1 MARLDYR
8 ADNPR
13 WGYRGLVFENWENF
27 SLTLGFL
34 SNIIH
39 YFGQNG
45 NTNLSNS
52 IQILIEQNNQQG
64 AWGTEGRIL
73 YYNSINLLQ
82 QNLPDLNNVR
92 TNGVGQVTCRINS
105 SEYVRDLL
113 SDFNFQL
120 LGPMPNRTTMSV
132 VPPNEAF
139 NVVQNLLNLILINN
153 NIPKEI
159 TNNCI
164 IAFVNGWNL

>member
-8 ADNPR
+8 AHNPR

-39 YFGQNG
+39 YLGQYG
-45 NTNLSNS
+45 NTNLANS

-64 AWGTEGRIL
+64 AWGNEGRIL

-82 QNLPDLNNVR
+82 QCLPDLNNVR

-113 SDFNFQL
+113 QDFHFQL
-120 LGPMPNRTTMSV
+120 LGPMQNRTTMIV
-132 VPPNEAF
+132 MPPNNAF
-139 NVVQNLLNLILINN
+139 NAVKTLLNNILININ
-153 NIPKEI
+153 TDEETI
-159 TNNCI
+159 NNCAN
-164 IAFVNGWNL
+164 AFDNGWNL